1 MKNAL
6 WAMSCA
12 LWGLWLPPAEAQP
25 LAQRVVRA
33 PDGAVFIEVAS
44 RPGACGDG
52 REIIGYRNA
61 LFGRNFQTIGNWT
74 NVRCVAGPVRVTL
87 TVAAGVVTQMRAQ
100 IGGSWASSETR
111 VTDVGSVAPEEASA
125 FFFTLV
131 PALEARGGSRKDRIL
146 LPAVLADAPALQPL
160 IAIARNDDRARHTRQ
175 HALQW
180 LGLLGDESVLP
191 TLMELARN
199 RDDGL
204 SGAALMAL
212 SILDDEAGDRAARW
226 LLDRVADS
234 REPLDLRKNALF
246 WAGQREATPTAELV
260 RAYRDAQTQGLREH
274 AIFVLSQRKDAAA
287 TDELIRMAREEKD
300 TEMRGKALFW
310 LAQKDDPRV
319 RKLIADLILK

>member
-1 MKNAL
+1 MA
-6 WAMSCA
+6 
-12 LWGLWLPPAEAQP
+12 
-25 LAQRVVRA
+25 RA

-52 REIIGYRNA
+52 REIVGFRKA
-61 LFGRNFQTIGNWT
+61 LFGRNFQTIGYWT
-74 NVRCVAGPVRVTL
+74 NVRCVAGPLRVTL
-87 TVAAGVVTQMRAQ
+87 TVASGAVTQLHAQ
-100 IGGSWASSETR
+100 VGGFPASSGTR
-111 VTDVGSVAPEEASA
+111 VTDLGSVAPAEASDY
-125 FFFTLV
+125 FFSLV
-131 PALEARGGSRKDRIL
+131 PALEARGRSRKDRIL
-146 LPAVLADAPALQPL
+146 LPAVLADAPVLQPL

-180 LGLLGDESVLP
+180 LGLLGDETVLP
-191 TLMELARN
+191 TLMELAHD

-226 LLDRVADS
+226 LLERVADS

-246 WAGQREATPTAELV
+246 WAGQREATPTADLV

-274 AIFVLSQRKDAAA
+274 AIFVLSQRKDDAA
-287 TDELIRMAREEKD
+287 TEELIRLAREEKD
-300 TEMRGKALFW
+300 TEMRGKVLFW